1 MSDVLNLNKYQN
13 DINLALDGSIKP
25 TVLTQDD
32 SIADNG
38 VIGLPY
44 QQYLGGSVQV
54 LHFSS

>member
-32 SIADNG
+32 SSQPSTENLIW
-38 VIGLPY
+38 
-44 QQYLGGSVQV
+44 GSVV
-54 LHFSS
+54 TTH